1 MDIKIFIDYATEIVL
16 QVLRKN
22 SQELQKAY
30 QENDNKKI
38 YNVFFMHKKSH
49 SFLVLN

>member
-30 QENDNKKI
+30 QENDLKKLLI
-38 YNVFFMHKKSH
+38 KNLLKTENYLMV
-49 SFLVLN
+49 V